1 MAYRSLPS
9 LVGLVAQLLLLS
21 LGSIAPATA
30 RAQPSDAL
38 EVIVPWGPG
47 GGADQLGRVVAR
59 LLQNRTNAVVDVV
72 NVPGK
77 TGNLGMHKLLQAPS
91 DGRSLIVLTAETFCL
106 QAYHNPGW
114 VPDDVIPLAIMMRQP
129 SALFVASNSRFAD
142 WKAIENEAR
151 RKPKALRV
159 AISGAGS
166 PDFMLL
172 QTLAAKGMHLVPVP
186 YERPEQRYQAV
197 LDGKAD
203 LLYEQPG
210 DVKALTERRQLRPV
224 LAVSAER
231 MPFFKDTPTTAEL
244 GYGEGPAQFRAI
256 AVKAGTDPARVKQL
270 AETLNEIATASE
282 FKAFLAEQLA
292 IEASHIPAKMAP
304 AFLRRELEAMRRTFA
319 ALSTHAQYLWDGTQE
334 AEQYTQPEGAV
345 Q

>member
-1 MAYRSLPS
+1 MACRRLPK
-9 LVGLVAQLLLLS
+9 LIKLLAQLLLWS
-21 LGSIAPATA
+21 LGSIATLTA
-30 RAQPSDAL
+30 RAQPPEAL
-38 EVIVPWGPG
+38 EVIVPWGSG
-47 GGADQLGRVVAR
+47 GGADQLGRVVATLVQR
-59 LLQNRTNAVVDVV
+59 GTNAVVDVV

-77 TGNLGMHKLLQAPS
+77 TGNVGMHKLLRAPV
-91 DGRSLIVLTAETFCL
+91 DGRSLIVLTAETYCL

-114 VPDDVIPLAIMMRQP
+114 APDDVIPLAVMMRQP

-151 RKPKALRV
+151 RKPKSLRV
-159 AISGAGS
+159 AISGVGS

-186 YERPEQRYQAV
+186 YEQPEQRYRAV

-210 DVKALTERRQLRPV
+210 DVKTLTERRQIRPV
-224 LAVSAER
+224 LAVGAER
-231 MPFFKDTPTTAEL
+231 MPFFKDIPTTAEL
-244 GYGEGPAQFRAI
+244 GYGDGPAQFRAI

-270 AETLNEIATASE
+270 AETLNGIATAPE

-292 IEASHIPAKMAP
+292 IEASYIPAKMAP

-319 ALSTHAQYLWDGTQE
+319 ALPTHAQYLWEATQE